1 MNAQAVKNTQ
11 QKSGLLIFAI
21 AISIFTLAFN
31 VTTFYNLTP
40 LLIKKFNLATTTA
53 QWLFNSYLLAIL
65 ALVVIGG
72 KLGDNFGRRT
82 IFLIGCLIFTIGSF
96 IIAMGM
102 NGWMFILGRTI
113 QGLGVALVFPGSS
126 SLIRDGIPE
135 DKQIFAFGIW
145 SAASGL
151 GMALGPVI
159 GGVIAELF
167 NWRIVF
173 IVNIGVMVF
182 ASIIVLL
189 RAPNNKS
196 TTVNRI
202 DFIGLIL
209 FIISIAAIVL
219 ALVEGNNWGWTDSR
233 ILSSFTIGIIC
244 LAIFLYVETK
254 ISYPLLDLKSFTN
267 PFFSASLVGLCLY
280 AFAMNVLLFFFNL
293 LIQNPL
299 LANYN
304 TQQAGLAI
312 LPLCLAYFI
321 SSLLAN
327 RLLKWFKYEGIVI
340 SLVFLLSTFSF
351 FAFAHTTT
359 TTHYHYFILPL
370 ILAGISFGISQTLFP
385 KIAIATL
392 PKEKT
397 GEASGVV
404 VKSIYLGVILAIS
417 VGGIIYHQSTQYHFS
432 VILEHYQVNH
442 QLQTQFY
449 QQWITA
455 SSSFFTTIQHM
466 GEPMHTALITAT
478 RHAAVAGFDATAWL
492 IAIFS
497 LLKLVSIILVYRYL
511 DRKN

>member
-1 MNAQAVKNTQ
+1 MNVQPVDNP

-82 IFLIGCLIFTIGSF
+82 IFLIGCLIFALGSF
-96 IIAMGM
+96 VIAIGIT
-102 NGWMFILGRTI
+102 GWMFILGRTI

-126 SLIRDGIPE
+126 SLIRDGVPE
-135 DKQIFAFGIW
+135 DRQIFAFGVW
-145 SAASGL
+145 SAVSGL

-159 GGVIAELF
+159 GGAIAELL

-173 IVNIGVMVF
+173 IVNIVVMIL
-182 ASIIVLL
+182 AGIIILL
-189 RAPNNKS
+189 RAPNNKN
-196 TTVNRI
+196 TMVNRI

-209 FIISIAAIVL
+209 FIISISTIVL
-219 ALVEGNNWGWTDSR
+219 ALVEGNSWGWSDTKT
-233 ILSSFTIGIIC
+233 LSNFTIGIVC

-254 ISYPLLDLKSFTN
+254 ISYPLLDLKNFTN
-267 PFFSASLVGLCLY
+267 PFFTTSLVGLCMY
-280 AFAMNVLLFFFNL
+280 AFAMNVLLLFFNL

-312 LPLCLAYFI
+312 LPLCLAYFL
-321 SSLLAN
+321 SSLLAS
-327 RLLKWFKYEGIVI
+327 RLLKWVKYEGIVV
-340 SLVFLLSTFSF
+340 SLVFLLSTLSF
-351 FAFAHTTT
+351 FAFAYTTIN
-359 TTHYHYFILPL
+359 THYYYFILPL

-385 KIAIATL
+385 KIAIAAL

-397 GEASGVV
+397 GEASGMV

-417 VGGIIYHQSTQYHFS
+417 IGGIIYQQSTQYHFS
-432 VILEHYQVNH
+432 ALLENYQVNH

-449 QQWITA
+449 QQWMTS
-455 SSSFFTTIQHM
+455 SSSFFASIPHLA
-466 GEPMHTALITAT
+466 EPLHSELVTAT
-478 RHAAVAGFDATAWL
+478 SYAAVAGFDATAWL
-492 IAIFS
+492 IAIFA
-497 LLKLVSIILVYRYL
+497 LLTLVLVSLVYKYSNR
-511 DRKN
+511 RN